1 MKDRIKEVR
10 LSLTNDKGKK
20 LTQED
25 FAKSLGLAKQTIT
38 AFETG
43 NRVPAESVLK
53 LISEKYGINY
63 SWLLTGEGE
72 MKSESKE
79 EELAR
84 LTAQMFREED
94 ESFRLK
100 LVRMVANMSD
110 EQIEMCQKMVDSLK

>member
-1 MKDRIKEVR
+1 MKYRIKEIR
-10 LSLTNDKGKK
+10 KSEG
-20 LTQED
+20 LTQTE
-25 FAKSLGLAKQTIT
+25 FAERLGIPTRNIVNYENGLRSPSS
-38 AFETG
+38 G
-43 NRVPAESVLK
+43 NVQNICRTF
-53 LISEKYGINY
+53 GINEQ
-63 SWLLTGEGE
+63 WLLTGEGE

>member
-1 MKDRIKEVR
+1 MKDRIKQIRKSE
-10 LSLTNDKGKK
+10 N
-20 LTQED
+20 LTQVE
-25 FAKSLGLAKQTIT
+25 FAERLG
-38 AFETG
+38 
-43 NRVPAESVLK
+43 
-53 LISEKYGINY
+53 ISASNVISYENGLRSPSASGIQNICRTFGINEQ
-63 SWLLTGEGE
+63 WLLTGEGE

>member
-1 MKDRIKEVR
+1 MQERIRKIRKSE
-10 LSLTNDKGKK
+10 G
-20 LTQED
+20 LTQAE
-25 FAKSLGLAKQTIT
+25 FAERLGISVNNVVNYECKGRSPSK
-38 AFETG
+38 G
-43 NRVPAESVLK
+43 NIQNICRTF
-53 LISEKYGINY
+53 GINEQ
-63 SWLLTGEGE
+63 WLLTGEGE